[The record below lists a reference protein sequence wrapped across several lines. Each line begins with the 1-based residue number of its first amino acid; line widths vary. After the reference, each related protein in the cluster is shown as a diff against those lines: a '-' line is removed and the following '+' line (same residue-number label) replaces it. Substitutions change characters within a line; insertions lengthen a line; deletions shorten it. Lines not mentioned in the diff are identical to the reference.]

1 MKKFIA
7 IITIFVLCITV
18 MFPLTVSAASA
29 SASLTG
35 PGTVR
40 AGDTITLS
48 FNLNG
53 NGIFGA
59 SGTLSYDS
67 SQVTLSKTTQ
77 KIGSPWAVEFN
88 GNNFVAYDNNL
99 SNPIKGNK
107 TLFTVTFKV
116 KSVAAGTNI
125 KISYTGVTATD
136 GNVDTNVGTVTYS
149 TTIAA
154 PMSTNNNLSSLTV
167 SNATIS
173 PAFSAGT
180 TNYSASVPFEVSK
193 LDVSAIAADGKAKV
207 SVSSPNLTPNGTT
220 NVTITVTAENGA
232 KKTYTI
238 AVTRAQDPNYQPSGN
253 NNLSSITV
261 DGFLLSPVF
270 TPENTKYVIWLPY
283 ETEKVQIRGSAA
295 DGKAS
300 VEVVGG
306 DNLVAGKDNIVTVIC
321 TAENGEKQ
329 EYTIIVKRAAAHG
342 ESTDVVPEDT
352 SSDTSDVTTDT
363 TTDPS
368 EDPTTDT
375 TTDTSEA
382 PTTDTTTDSSEDPTT
397 DITTDTSESLTDTS
411 ETPATDTTAPV
422 VQNDGLAW
430 WWLIVVG
437 VAGLAVGF
445 VVAAMIFKPKKAAN

>member
-1 MKKFIA
+1 MKKIVSLLTA
-7 IITIFVLCITV
+7 VILCV
-18 MFPLTVSAASA
+18 ALMLPLTVSAASA

-35 PGTVR
+35 PGTVH

-53 NGIFGA
+53 SGIYGA

-67 SQVTLSKTTQ
+67 SQVTLSGTSQ

-99 SNPIKGNK
+99 SSPINGNK

-116 KSVAAGTNI
+116 KSVAVGTNI
-125 KISYTGVTATD
+125 KISYTGVTASD
-136 GNVDTNVGTVTYS
+136 GNADANVGTVTYS

-154 PMSTNNNLSSLTV
+154 PLSTDNNLASLTV

-193 LDVSAIAADGKAKV
+193 LNVSATAADGKAKV
-207 SVSSPNLTPNGTT
+207 SVNSPNLTPNGTT

-238 AVTRAQDPNYQPSGN
+238 SVKRAQDPNYVASSN
-253 NNLSSITV
+253 NNLSGISV

-270 TPENTKYVIWLPY
+270 SAENTQYVIWLPY
-283 ETEKVQIRGSAA
+283 ETTSVKIGGTAA
-295 DGKAS
+295 DSKAS
-300 VEVVGG
+300 VEIVGG
-306 DNLVAGKDNIVTVIC
+306 DNLAAGQDNPVKVIC
-321 TAENGEKQ
+321 TAENGEKK
-329 EYTIIVKRAAAHG
+329 EYTVIVKRAAAHDG
-342 ESTDVVPEDT
+342 TVEDLPSETTPPETEPSETTPPETTPSETNSTDN
-352 SSDTSDVTTDT
+352 
-363 TTDPS
+363 
-368 EDPTTDT
+368 
-375 TTDTSEA
+375 
-382 PTTDTTTDSSEDPTT
+382 
-397 DITTDTSESLTDTS
+397 
-411 ETPATDTTAPV
+411 TTANTNPEN
-422 VQNDGLAW
+422 QANGIAW

-437 VAGLAVGF
+437 IVALAAGLAGGF
-445 VVAAMIFKPKKAAN
+445 FGKDIIKKK